1 MIWENKI
8 PSQQK
13 PTPLDRLDNRP
24 FMTEVGGL
32 FSQVEPEKIAR
43 GLCLSVNYAC
53 TSGYRQNSRRHEPTR
68 ESSLGAHVRMLNR
81 ITTEKVP
88 AALGD

>member
-32 FSQVEPEKIAR
+32 FSRVAPGKNR
-43 GLCLSVNYAC
+43 HRLSPNCCPIGDALRVNAC
-53 TSGYRQNSRRHEPTR
+53 
-68 ESSLGAHVRMLNR
+68 
-81 ITTEKVP
+81 
-88 AALGD
+88 

>member
-32 FSQVEPEKIAR
+32 FSQVEPEKIAID
-43 GLCLSVNYAC
+43 C
-53 TSGYRQNSRRHEPTR
+53 RQNCCPI
-68 ESSLGAHVRMLNR
+68 GD
-81 ITTEKVP
+81 
-88 AALGD
+88 ALRVNAC

>member
-13 PTPLDRLDNRP
+13 PTPLDRLNNRP

-32 FSQVEPEKIAR
+32 FSQVEPEKIAID
-43 GLCLSVNYAC
+43 C
-53 TSGYRQNSRRHEPTR
+53 RQ
-68 ESSLGAHVRMLNR
+68 
-81 ITTEKVP
+81 I
-88 AALGD
+88 AARLATP